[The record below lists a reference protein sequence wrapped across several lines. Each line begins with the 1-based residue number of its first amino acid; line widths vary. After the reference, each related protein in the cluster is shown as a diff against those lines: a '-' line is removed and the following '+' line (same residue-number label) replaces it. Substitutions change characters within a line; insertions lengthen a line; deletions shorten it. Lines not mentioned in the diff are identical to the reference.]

1 MGRCHGNAFAPRL
14 RLWLPLVTIAVDG
27 EERSQFQ
34 RRCSLDDL
42 NSVDKNAKHDKAQ
55 YQGEGAFP
63 EDCITR

>member
-14 RLWLPLVTIAVDG
+14 RLWLPLVTSAVDG
-27 EERSQFQ
+27 EERSLFQ
-34 RRCSLDDL
+34 RRRLLGNL
-42 NSVDKNAKHDKAQ
+42 NFVDKNAKHDKAQ